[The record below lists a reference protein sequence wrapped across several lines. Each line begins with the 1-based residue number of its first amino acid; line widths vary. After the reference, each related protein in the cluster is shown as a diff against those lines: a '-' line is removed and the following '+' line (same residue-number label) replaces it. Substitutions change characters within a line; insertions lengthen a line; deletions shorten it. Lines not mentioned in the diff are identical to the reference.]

1 MPDKYISLK
10 VGAPLP
16 KSLGRCADA
25 YKEVKAVRL
34 DMDKDVKMVKAR
46 ESEINEY
53 IIDNLGKSDL
63 TGAAGLKFKA
73 QIVPGIAG
81 TVIDWELLY
90 DYIVENDRFDL
101 LNKSLNQKAVKEMLD
116 AGDKI
121 PGVEK
126 INTKKL
132 SITKV

>member
-1 MPDKYISLK
+1 MSDYISLK
-10 VGAPLP
+10 VGDPLP

-25 YKEVKAVRL
+25 YKEVNAIRL
-34 DMDKDVKMVKAR
+34 EMDADVKLIKSR
-46 ESEINEY
+46 ETEINEH
-53 IIDNLGKSDL
+53 IIDNLDKGDL

-73 QIVPGIAG
+73 QIKPGIAG
-81 TVIDWELLY
+81 SVTDWELLY
-90 DYIVENDRFDL
+90 DFIVEKDRFDL
-101 LNKSLNQKAVKEMLD
+101 LNKSLNQKAVKEMLE
-116 AGDKI
+116 AGEKI